1 MPLMMHEYFSAN
13 IKHGATYSLS
23 DLFSVKMTGDNL
35 KTFLSNWDSVTA
47 GVTDLP
53 EATVL
58 ETLFYQQ
65 VKNHRAI
72 AHDIE
77 EYHRAEEGSSKRCYQ
92 FLYDAV
98 RRHLMRER
106 LEDNRGRIAASVG
119 GAKTSAPAAVHPQG
133 FCVQWNKGGCSKEN
147 CPYEHEVPKKRE
159 KSVKGVCSQEG
170 ERRKIH
176 PRLGASSGRLDVAR
190 QKRGVSFL
198 MRVSKG

>member
-119 GAKTSAPAAVHPQG
+119 GAKTSAPAAVHPRG
-133 FCVQWNKGGCSKEN
+133 F
-147 CPYEHEVPKKRE
+147 
-159 KSVKGVCSQEG
+159 
-170 ERRKIH
+170 
-176 PRLGASSGRLDVAR
+176 ASSGTKGAVAKKTAHMSMR
-190 QKRGVSFL
+190 YPRNAKRV
-198 MRVSKG
+198 